1 MRWAIKSVFIPAA
14 LFVFAACVFAAPPA
28 ELSANAASRLDWTKY
43 QNATVR
49 LMQDYLRID
58 TSNPPGNELA
68 AAVFFH
74 RLFDAN
80 GIPNTI
86 FPLAPKRADIYAI
99 LKGDGSLPPII
110 LLNHLDVVRAVSRDW
125 RVPPFSGEILHGA
138 LYGRG
143 ALDMK
148 DIGLLQAMVMV
159 MAANEHLHL
168 KRDLIFLG
176 TADEEVRDLGATWF
190 LAHHADLLR
199 HAAYLLTEGGTAV
212 AYPGQGPIYGIDVAE
227 KAPFWIRATAHG
239 RGGHGSIPIPR
250 SAPNRLVE
258 AMRRVV
264 RWQPPIRL
272 LPLVEQYFRQIAP
285 LQKEPLKEAFLNVR
299 QSLEAPGF
307 RDTLS
312 GDPDFNYL
320 LRDTV
325 SLTVL
330 HAGGQTNVIPHSA
343 YAELDVRLLPG
354 DDPQDFLAQLR
365 KVIADP
371 GIKLEPIGPFR
382 KPNSSPTA
390 TMLYRVIEAVVRRHN
405 PQAVV
410 TPELNSG
417 YTESQMFRPLGITAY
432 GFNPVCVSPE
442 MEQTQHARNERVP
455 VEPLRQGLQVLFEV
469 VTKAANQ

>member
-1 MRWAIKSVFIPAA
+1 MRWAIKRLFILVA
-14 LFVFAACVFAAPPA
+14 LFVFAASPA
-28 ELSANAASRLDWTKY
+28 EPSANAASRLDWTKY

-49 LMQDYLRID
+49 LMQDYLRIN

-68 AAVFFH
+68 AADFFH
-74 RLFDAN
+74 HLFDAN

-86 FPLAPKRADIYAI
+86 FPLATKRADIYAI

-110 LLNHLDVVRAVSRDW
+110 LLNHMDVVRAASRDW
-125 RVPPFSGEILHGA
+125 KVPPFSGEILDGA
-138 LYGRG
+138 IYGRG
-143 ALDMK
+143 SLDMK

-159 MAANEHLHL
+159 VAAKEHLHL

-176 TADEEVRDLGATWF
+176 TADEEVGDLGARWF
-190 LAHHADLLR
+190 LAHHANLLR
-199 HAAYLLTEGGTAV
+199 QAAYLLTEGGTTV
-212 AYPGQGPIYGIDVAE
+212 AYPGQGAIYGIDVAE
-227 KAPFWIRATAHG
+227 KAPFWIRATANG

-250 SAPNRLVE
+250 SAPSRLVE

-264 RWQPPIRL
+264 RWQPPIHL
-272 LPLVEQYFRQIAP
+272 LPLVEQYFHQIAP
-285 LQKEPLKEAFLNVR
+285 LQKEPLKDDFLNIR
-299 QSLEAPGF
+299 QSLKAPGF

-312 GDPDFNYL
+312 GDPDFDYL

-330 HAGGQTNVIPHSA
+330 HAGDQTNVIPDTA

-354 DDPQDFLAQLR
+354 GAPRCFLAQLR
-365 KVIADP
+365 SVIGDP
-371 GIKLEPIGPFR
+371 GIKLEPIAPFR
-382 KPNSSPTA
+382 KPNSSPTT
-390 TMLYRVIEAVVRRHN
+390 TMLYRVIEEVVHRHN

-410 TPELNSG
+410 APELNSG

-432 GFNPVCVSPE
+432 GFNPVCVTPE

-455 VEPLRQGLQVLFEV
+455 VEQLRQGLQVLFEV
-469 VTKAANQ
+469 VAKAANQ